1 MIQKRS
7 SLPEYTSWVLASW
20 FWVNGCGGDGS
31 LGGCLSFELVEQNIL
46 GKDWSWLHHLG
57 EQVVPK
63 LFLAF
68 YNDHY
73 RLAKGRA
80 ISLGLLA

>member
-1 MIQKRS
+1 MLQ
-7 SLPEYTSWVLASW
+7 
-20 FWVNGCGGDGS
+20 
-31 LGGCLSFELVEQNIL
+31 LVEQNIL